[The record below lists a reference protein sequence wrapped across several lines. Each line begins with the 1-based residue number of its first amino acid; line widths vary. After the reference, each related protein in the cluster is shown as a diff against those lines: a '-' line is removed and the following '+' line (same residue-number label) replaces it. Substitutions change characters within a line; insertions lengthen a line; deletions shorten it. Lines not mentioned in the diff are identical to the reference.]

1 MNTQWTVTLTILLWS
16 SRLAGDTLD
25 MECPRSDQE
34 CRDQELCSSF
44 QREKN
49 QLRLASSRNENIK
62 EKFFELT
69 ALVCN
74 RVDRKV
80 CCSDSK
86 EKDSLCN
93 KKGDECKSELLCPT
107 FKEKK
112 KHLKMI
118 GKGTPLYKTS
128 LEDLKGAV
136 CNKQERKVCCS
147 PLCSGSEVLIGED
160 CVKQSNVWTCHGEN
174 MLRHIPC
181 NDQPCTNMTYKSGS
195 GDKSDISIPCLG
207 DGKCPN
213 DRCLVESVCEYR
225 LGFYSC
231 GSTCQNTS
239 VPCNGECPLEYD
251 REKVIELCQQDGE
264 CKPVPKDHYSCGGTC
279 LHESEPCRG
288 GCDRVHKYTNRYSSK
303 VLYNG
308 TCISPYKVWECN
320 GKNQLKTNPCKLTED
335 ILNCPYEFCLDATKT
350 SCERKFCY
358 FTCGNI
364 CQNYEVPCKDEC
376 PDNWY
381 LVNGT
386 CLSGFNV
393 WDCNGEFIHR
403 NTPCTNETE
412 PYCHKSYVLFEGGCK
427 STSDLWQC
435 NGQYQSEETPCNIND
450 TLQCKDE
457 ESFRRWCL
465 VQTEGKCKNTRIHDL
480 WICDTVCIPLST
492 PCQGECGERG
502 VHLYKMING
511 SCVDEELTWKCKGED
526 QLLSIPCNDGLQCPV
541 NYCLEEVSSHPNQL
555 LISSTGGARDKQAQL
570 MGVFDKLLNITR
582 FNLPVYRRT
591 NPGAVSYLFYYDKFW
606 KIGGDYDKASGGIAT
621 SNKGAVSPVQV
632 VEWFYWDGEWLHDST
647 LTVRQAA
654 AGKKMS
660 EFLPVGGTCKPA
672 YSKDKSCNAFCQP
685 WSFPCDG
692 LCATHL
698 CLVDGQCVYA
708 PIGYYSCGSV
718 CQPLTVPCKGRCPH
732 TDLDDSRH
740 ISSRTFLIEDTCVY
754 GSKDHWV
761 CDEKNY
767 FKETPCTGKCPDN
780 RILVGE
786 KCEMPENTWV
796 CGEGNNTLGELCQG
810 LCPED
815 HFLWNEKCIL
825 NKSGWE
831 CDGMRQPLSVPC
843 NNSCSLISEKSYMSG
858 PNTLTDY
865 VNCQGVCRL
874 REDVRGCDGGCIDL
888 STPCGGECEAGHVFT
903 GDGCVDIGISLNYEW
918 IVLRGEMVLSQ
929 FCSCRPWSH
938 CCAAKAFRR
947 YFSSAIS
954 AISVTSIV
962 AFHSGLVETKQGS
975 LIAKGT
981 CPPLYCSVGKKCCLI
996 AWGGQNRGLVCPERC

>member
-25 MECPRSDQE
+25 LECPRSDQE

-62 EKFFELT
+62 DKFFELT

-147 PLCSGSEVLIGED
+147 PLCSGSA
-160 CVKQSNVWTCHGEN
+160 
-174 MLRHIPC
+174 
-181 NDQPCTNMTYKSGS
+181 
-195 GDKSDISIPCLG
+195 
-207 DGKCPN
+207 
-213 DRCLVESVCEYR
+213 
-225 LGFYSC
+225 
-231 GSTCQNTS
+231 
-239 VPCNGECPLEYD
+239 
-251 REKVIELCQQDGE
+251 VIELCQQDGE

-279 LHESEPCRG
+279 HHESEPCRG
-288 GCDRVHKYTNRYSSK
+288 GCDQVWFQTMHKYTTRYSSK
-303 VLYNG
+303 ALYNG
-308 TCISPYKVWECN
+308 TCISPSELWQCN
-320 GKNQLKTNPCKLTED
+320 GENQLKKTPCKEMEEH
-335 ILNCPYEFCLDATKT
+335 LNCPFQFCLDGSKT
-350 SCERKFCY
+350 SCERKFGY
-358 FTCGNI
+358 FTCGKI
-364 CQNYEVPCKDEC
+364 CQKFEVPCKDEC
-376 PDNWY
+376 LDSWY

-386 CLSGFNV
+386 CLSQYKV
-393 WDCNGEFIHR
+393 WECNGEFIHR

-412 PYCHKSYVLFEGGCK
+412 PYCHKWFVLSEGGCK
-427 STSDLWQC
+427 STSGLWQC

-450 TLQCKDE
+450 TVQCIWE
-457 ESFRRWCL
+457 RYREWCL
-465 VQTEGKCKNTRIHDL
+465 VQTEGKCKKTRIHDL

-502 VHLYKMING
+502 SHLYKMING
-511 SCVDEELTWKCKGED
+511 SCVDEQLTWKCNGED
-526 QLLSIPCNDGLQCPV
+526 QLLSTPCNDGLQCPV
-541 NYCLEEVSSHPNQL
+541 NYCLEEVSNHPNQI
-555 LISSTGGARDKQAQL
+555 LISSTGGARDNQAQL

-591 NPGAVSYLFYYDKFW
+591 NTDAVSYLFYYDKFW
-606 KIGGDYDKASGGIAT
+606 KIGADYNKDSGGIVT
-621 SNKGAVSPVQV
+621 TKKGAVSPVQV
-632 VEWFYWDGEWLHDST
+632 VEWLYWDGEWLQDST

-654 AGKKMS
+654 AGKKRS

-672 YSKDKSCNAFCQP
+672 YSQDKSCNVFCQP

-692 LCATHL
+692 SCAPHL
-698 CLVDGQCVYA
+698 CLVDGQCVDA

-718 CQPLTVPCKGRCPH
+718 CQPLTVPCKGRCPP
-732 TDLDDSRH
+732 TIDRDDEIRH
-740 ISSRTFLIEDTCVY
+740 ISSHTVLIEDKCVF
-754 GSKDHWV
+754 GSKDQRERERELDHWV

-780 RILVGE
+780 RILVGD
-786 KCEMPENTWV
+786 KCEMPDNTWE

-815 HFLWNEKCIL
+815 HFIWNEKCIL

-843 NNSCSLISEKSYMSG
+843 NNSCSLISDKSYMSG

-874 REDVRGCDGGCIDL
+874 REDVWGCDGGCIDL

-903 GDGCVDIGISLNYEW
+903 GDGCLDIGIPLNPIRPEW
-918 IVLRGEMVLSQ
+918 IVFRGEMVLSH
-929 FCSCRPWSH
+929 FCSGCSCCGSH
-938 CCAAKAFRR
+938 AFRR

-962 AFHSGLVETKQGS
+962 AFQSGLVETKQGS

-996 AWGGQNRGLVCPERC
+996 AWGGQNRGLLCPDWC